1 MHNLNGVDV
10 LGLHY
15 LNGRPENYKLDQQFW
30 KYTYSTSADRIIQT
44 LVDNDFISLKPNVR
58 QSLSNLTVAQ
68 LKEILRENDLKVSGN
83 KPDLIERV
91 IEELPHEKLEEKL
104 EKIWTPTDKGK
115 KLVEETD
122 FIKFAH
128 NKINHLVSINDIY
141 RLYLENLSLDS
152 KDILI
157 KAIENKIKFRGNIEN
172 YVNIPYALLEL
183 SRVCN
188 EYGDFEGQYD
198 YLVRA
203 VVSKFIYQQSIYP
216 PTHIMENFGLFFSH
230 YQIQLMFIR
239 DLKNLI
245 YSNESY
251 KKTLKDKVEK
261 YYDPQSIKHFTP
273 SDIYEILIAY
283 MNTDEEQVT
292 SLYQD
297 IYKRNGGEN
306 FSDDFSNE
314 ETGDLGTIKINITKS
329 QELPYSKKEPAAL
342 KSGCGCL
349 IPLILLIPVI
359 PLFIYLF

>member
-15 LNGRPENYKLDQQFW
+15 LNGQSENYKLDQQFW
-30 KYTYSTSADRIIQT
+30 KYTYSTSSDRIIQT
-44 LVDNDFISLKPNVR
+44 LIDNDFIALRPNVR

-83 KPDLIERV
+83 KPDLIKRIV
-91 IEELPHEKLEEKL
+91 EELPEEELADKL
-104 EKIWTPTDKGK
+104 EKVWTPTDKGK
-115 KLVEETD
+115 KLIEETD
-122 FIKFAH
+122 FIKLVH

-141 RLYLENLSLDS
+141 QLYLDNPSLDS

-157 KAIENKIKFRGNIEN
+157 KALENKIRFRGNTEDYI
-172 YVNIPYALLEL
+172 NIPYALFEL
-183 SRVCN
+183 SKVCN
-188 EYGDFEGQYD
+188 EYEDFEGQYD

-203 VVSKFIYQQSIYP
+203 LVSNFLYQQGRYT
-216 PTHIMENFGLFFSH
+216 PTHIMMSYGYFFSH
-230 YQIQLMFIR
+230 YQIQMMFIK

-251 KKTLKDKVEK
+251 RKRLKDKVEK
-261 YYDPQSIKHFTP
+261 YYDPQTIEHFTP
-273 SDIYEILIAY
+273 EDIYQILIAY
-283 MNTDEEQVT
+283 MNEDEGQVT
-292 SLYQD
+292 TLYQN
-297 IYKRNGGEN
+297 IYRRNGGEN

-329 QELPYSKKEPAAL
+329 QEPSHSKKERAAS
-342 KSGCGCL
+342 KSGWGCL
-349 IPLILLIPVI
+349 IPLILFISVI